1 MLTSPLQFQA
11 QGGRYGFPGSDSL
24 GKTNSLESSPKVGGR
39 ANLAGFGSEINPAS
53 SS

>member
-1 MLTSPLQFQA
+1 MLGGDTYISQSVPQA
-11 QGGRYGFPGSDSL
+11 SCNQISLNNLGS
-24 GKTNSLESSPKVGGR
+24 EAKVGGR